1 MAVSLVL
8 FSFISFQLSTYNH
21 IFIRIEVISLN
32 TQSEQVSTIYSDSMP
47 ITETN
52 TEELCKYI
60 FTQCFIPVT
69 SSDTDCQDRKYD
81 ISE

>member
-1 MAVSLVL
+1 M
-8 FSFISFQLSTYNH
+8 
-21 IFIRIEVISLN
+21 N

-60 FTQCFIPVT
+60 FTKCFIPAT
-69 SSDTDCQDRKYD
+69 STNTNRQDQKHD

>member
-1 MAVSLVL
+1 M
-8 FSFISFQLSTYNH
+8 
-21 IFIRIEVISLN
+21 N

-60 FTQCFIPVT
+60 FTKYFTPAILT
-69 SSDTDCQDRKYD
+69 NTNRQDPKHD

>member
-1 MAVSLVL
+1 MNVCIICNYL
-8 FSFISFQLSTYNH
+8 LSSRLPLITIHQN
-21 IFIRIEVISLN
+21 RGNLMSN
-32 TQSEQVSTIYSDSMP
+32 KQSEQVSTIYSDSMP

-60 FTQCFIPVT
+60 FTQCFIPVA

>member
-1 MAVSLVL
+1 MSNKQVEQWYPIYLDNVL
-8 FSFISFQLSTYNH
+8 
-21 IFIRIEVISLN
+21 
-32 TQSEQVSTIYSDSMP
+32 

-60 FTQCFIPVT
+60 FTKCFIPVT

>member
-1 MAVSLVL
+1 MS
-8 FSFISFQLSTYNH
+8 NK
-21 IFIRIEVISLN
+21 
-32 TQSEQVSTIYSDSMP
+32 QSEQVSTIYSDSMP

-60 FTQCFIPVT
+60 FTQCFIPVA

>member
-1 MAVSLVL
+1 MSNKQV
-8 FSFISFQLSTYNH
+8 
-21 IFIRIEVISLN
+21 
-32 TQSEQVSTIYSDSMP
+32 EQISTIYSDSMP

-60 FTQCFIPVT
+60 FTKCFTPVT
-69 SSDTDCQDRKYD
+69 SSDTDCQDRKCD

>member
-1 MAVSLVL
+1 MSNKQVEQWYPIYLDNVL
-8 FSFISFQLSTYNH
+8 
-21 IFIRIEVISLN
+21 
-32 TQSEQVSTIYSDSMP
+32 
-47 ITETN
+47 ITETD

-60 FTQCFIPVT
+60 FTQCFIPVA